1 MGREARHPR
10 PQQSSSKRGMV
21 RRLLLL
27 ASLLSA
33 HLWAQAQAGCPLHP
47 ATVAA
52 MRDCYR
58 PLIVFA
64 PSARD
69 PRVKQQQAILDSA
82 AGGMRER
89 KLLYLPVFT
98 DSADFA
104 APLTAPFIVL
114 PAAEQAALRKRF
126 GSRPGDF
133 AVVLL
138 GEDGGAKLR
147 SRAPVTPDRLN
158 SLVDSM
164 PMRQREKRTQHS
176 NGSE

>member
-1 MGREARHPR
+1 MGRSAASGPR
-10 PQQSSSKRGMV
+10 RASSNRDMV
-21 RRLLLL
+21 RRLLLS
-27 ASLLSA
+27 ASLLPV

-64 PSARD
+64 PSAQD
-69 PRVKQQQAILDSA
+69 ARVKQQQAILDSA
-82 AGGMRER
+82 AGDMRER
-89 KLLYLPVFT
+89 NLLYLPVFT
-98 DSADFA
+98 DPAGFA
-104 APLTAPFIVL
+104 APLAAPFAVL
-114 PAAEQAALRKRF
+114 PEAEQAALRKRF
-126 GSRPGDF
+126 GNRPGNF

-147 SRAPVTPDRLN
+147 SRAPVATERLN

-164 PMRQREKRTQHS
+164 PMRQREKRTEPG
-176 NGSE
+176 NGSK